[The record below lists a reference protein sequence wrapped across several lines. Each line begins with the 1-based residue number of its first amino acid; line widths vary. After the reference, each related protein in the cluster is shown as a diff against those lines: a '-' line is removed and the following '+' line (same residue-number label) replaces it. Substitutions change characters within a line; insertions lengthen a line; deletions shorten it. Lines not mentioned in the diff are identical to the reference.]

1 MRRRAAALLACAA
14 LPAGAASI
22 DVTVRD
28 ARSAPLEDAVVYA
41 LPKAARAE
49 RPPRT
54 AEVAQKDRQ
63 FAPRVSVVQA
73 GASVRFPN
81 RDPFRHHVYSF
92 SAAKRFEIK
101 LYVGTPAD
109 PEVFDKTGEVVLGC
123 NIHDDMVGYVY
134 VVDTPHFGK
143 TDKAGRARIE
153 GVPPG
158 DYEVRV
164 WHYGQSAAAGARAIS
179 ARGDETVAATFDV
192 ALKAP
197 ARAAPN

>member
-1 MRRRAAALLACAA
+1 MRHRAAALLVCAA

-22 DVTVRD
+22 AVTVRD
-28 ARSAPLEDAVVYA
+28 TAGAALEDAVVFA
-41 LPKAARAE
+41 QPKGPRAE
-49 RPPRT
+49 RAPRP

-92 SAAKRFEIK
+92 SPAKRFEIK
-101 LYVGTPAD
+101 LYVGTPAE
-109 PEVFDKTGEVVLGC
+109 PEIFDKAGEVVLGC

-143 TDKAGRARIE
+143 TDKAGRVRIE

-158 DYEVRV
+158 DYELRV
-164 WHYGQSAAAGARAIS
+164 WHPGQSAAAAPRPIS
-179 ARGDETVAATFDV
+179 ARGDETIAAAFDV
-192 ALKAP
+192 PINAP
-197 ARAAPN
+197 PRPAPN